1 MNEWVDEWMN
11 KWMDEW
17 VHGWMMSANSS
28 CCAADLKS
36 LLICMETSRHGCNP
50 TIQLGN
56 AVVMSLFIW
65 FGLSCL
71 YRVLAVLIAPS
82 IQFKHCVSMT
92 GYSFFAWNL
101 AILGSFPLENYH
113 DLLKVPSVVP
123 LVLFGVPSSLA
134 QVRRH
139 CVRTHP
145 CY

>member
-1 MNEWVDEWMN
+1 
-11 KWMDEW
+11 
-17 VHGWMMSANSS
+17 MSTAV
-28 CCAADLKS
+28 ADTTHVVLLKS

-82 IQFKHCVSMT
+82 IQFKHCVSMI

-101 AILGSFPLENYH
+101 AILGSFLLENYH
-113 DLLKVPSVVP
+113 DLLKLPAAVP

-134 QVRRH
+134 QVGELHRSRISVALS
-139 CVRTHP
+139 CL
-145 CY
+145 C